1 MPRYDEF
8 DDTSEQ
14 GAFTRMMSAFDR
26 RGDVRPRKPFLA
38 AAIVGGLVLLLAGI
52 LWVSYPRGGDDA
64 VEEVPVIQADA
75 GPVKAEPDQQGGMD
89 IPYRESTVFDSM
101 RGQDD
106 GDRKVE
112 NLLPP
117 AEQPVNRADVFA
129 GLKNGVEDQQTEAAA
144 DITESTA
151 EPAAPAPVAEAAPV
165 ETPAPVSEAPAA
177 EAPPPLAQADT
188 SAEDATANTVSRSDE
203 AAPEPATPNQTA
215 EAMETSEKA
224 AAPVVAAA
232 PPEPVSVEPA
242 SGGNA
247 ATEKAVKPSAG
258 GSHYVQLASIK
269 DRGAAAASWKGLQK
283 QFPSQLSALEYRVQE
298 ASVKGATFYRVQA
311 GPLAEG
317 EARSVCKAI
326 GAKKPGACIVVTR

>member
-38 AAIVGGLVLLLAGI
+38 FAIVGGLILLLAGI

-106 GDRKVE
+106 RKVE

-117 AEQPVNRADVFA
+117 EEQPVDRNQVFA

-144 DITESTA
+144 DITESSAEPPAQTA
-151 EPAAPAPVAEAAPV
+151 EAAPQPAAPAETPSSSHPQETQAQAEP
-165 ETPAPVSEAPAA
+165 PAPVTPETLAAAPAPEPAAAPEAPAA
-177 EAPPPLAQADT
+177 
-188 SAEDATANTVSRSDE
+188 ATPVVS
-203 AAPEPATPNQTA
+203 AAP
-215 EAMETSEKA
+215 
-224 AAPVVAAA
+224 AAPVVAAEPEAA
-232 PPEPVSVEPA
+232 PAATVEPA
-242 SGGNA
+242 SGGEA
-247 ATEKAVKPSAG
+247 AKQDAQEAASVKSTSG

-269 DRGAAAASWKGLQK
+269 DRGAAATSWKGLQK
-283 QFPSQLSALEYRVQE
+283 KFPSQLSGLEYRVQE
-298 ASVKGATFYRVQA
+298 ANVKGSTYYRVQA
-311 GPLAEG
+311 GPLSQAD
-317 EARSVCKAI
+317 ARSVCRAI
-326 GAKKPGACIVVTR
+326 GAGACIVVTR